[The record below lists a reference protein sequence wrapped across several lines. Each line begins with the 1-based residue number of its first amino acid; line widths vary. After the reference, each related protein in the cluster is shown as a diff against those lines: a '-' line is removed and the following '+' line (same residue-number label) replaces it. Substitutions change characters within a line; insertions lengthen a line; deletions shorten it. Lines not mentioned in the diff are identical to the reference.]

1 MPRRVAGP
9 VAWLN
14 GSLHHELH
22 GHEDIAGLLES
33 VDKGVKLE
41 RLPTA
46 GADQIP

>member
-1 MPRRVAGP
+1 MPRRAAGP

-22 GHEDIAGLLES
+22 GHAAGLLES
-33 VDKGVKLE
+33 VYKGVKLE